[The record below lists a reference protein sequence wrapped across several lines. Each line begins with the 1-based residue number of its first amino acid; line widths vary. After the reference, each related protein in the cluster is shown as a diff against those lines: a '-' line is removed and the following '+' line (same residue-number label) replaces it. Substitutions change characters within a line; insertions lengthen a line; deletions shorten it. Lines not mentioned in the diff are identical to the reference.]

1 MKAWFEKKVL
11 HFKTPAGTSRGVMR
25 DKLSWYLCIEENG
38 IIGQGECS
46 IIEGLSPDFTTTEKY
61 EQELQAL
68 CDAIGTYFN
77 DTELLK
83 HSSSLLF
90 GLEQAKLDYNN
101 GGKRI
106 YFDNAFAKGK
116 LRIPINGLIWMGSIE
131 AMADQVGK
139 KISENYSCLKFKI
152 GALDFENELSLL
164 AKIRTNHPDLTI
176 RVDANGSLPIA
187 TAQKLLKELALL
199 GIHSIEQPIASG
211 KWTEMATLCKNAT
224 LPIAL
229 DEELIGITDLEEKI
243 KLLETIQPQ
252 YIILK
257 PSLHG
262 GFQGCS
268 EWIALAEARNIGWW
282 ITSALESNLGLE
294 AICQFVGEYET
305 TIPQGLGT
313 GGLYTNNIE
322 SDLAIENGEIYYK
335 MGKH

>member
-11 HFKTPAGTSRGVMR
+11 HFKTPAGTSRGVMQA
-25 DKLSWYLCIEENG
+25 KLSWYLCIEENG
-38 IIGQGECS
+38 IIGKGECS
-46 IIEGLSPDFTTTEKY
+46 IIEGLSPDFTSIAQY
-61 EQELQAL
+61 ESALQIICANVN
-68 CDAIGTYFN
+68 TYFMQPQ
-77 DTELLK
+77 LLAK
-83 HSSSLLF
+83 QSSLFF
-90 GLEQAKLDYNN
+90 GLEQAILDFNT

-106 YFDNAFAKGK
+106 YFDNAFATGK

-164 AKIRTNHPDLTI
+164 AKIRTNYPDLTI
-176 RVDANGSLPIA
+176 RVDANGSFPIA
-187 TAQKLLKELALL
+187 TAQNLLKRLSVL
-199 GIHSIEQPIASG
+199 GIHSIEQPIAPG
-211 KWTEMATLCKNAT
+211 NWTEMATLCKNT
-224 LPIAL
+224 TIPIAL

-243 KLLETIQPQ
+243 ELLEAIQPQ

-262 GFQGCS
+262 GFQGCA

-294 AICQFVGEYET
+294 AICQFVGAYET
-305 TIPQGLGT
+305 NIPQGLGT

-335 MGKH
+335 LL